1 MNNKCTIGQFIGL
14 LLGWATWLLCGCS
27 DDFQTVPSSE
37 GDKTD
42 ILVSLKILPPG
53 MESPLTRSVLDP
65 IEEEGEYE
73 LGTTEAE
80 HQINSL
86 TLFMMNVINE
96 TEIFETSRTISA
108 PEKAADGSYTVT
120 FELKGVTGVKHFYLG
135 ANLKEGHQKAFET
148 RNRIFDAGQGQ
159 DGHNIVGGLMTVD
172 HENNGEGSDIAMTAI
187 ITNEDSKDIYFNK
200 SIGSEIKIDN
210 PVKLVRTVAKVLLT
224 CVTKEDDPN
233 YVKVIDSNDYETK
246 SEENTG
252 WIQLANVNYMLNV
265 LNRKTYMDYREEKAE
280 DGTYYLTD
288 PNYAMSDFIERRD
301 NGGYGLKDLANYQ
314 ANFLYY
320 DTQQMVEMLQ
330 GTKGERCITRNA
342 TLFEEEKVNKDNQKK
357 HYTEGL
363 YCPENMVSNDMP
375 EIPAETFASV
385 NRFVTT
391 HVMVGAKYTP
401 KKIWVVNEGGILEQ
415 KTAESEDEALEL
427 LNEDL
432 TDTEYLL
439 GTFWQ
444 YNDTKEYYSL
454 SGMRKKLQDDAEAET
469 ETEFNRYDGG
479 WGYYYTYIDG
489 EANNEGTID
498 YANETRW
505 GIKRNHYYILKVNQ
519 FVAPGSAFP
528 GNEVMR
534 IHSELIDWKD
544 KGSSEVEIKVPQNS
558 EKEVQQ

>member
-1 MNNKCTIGQFIGL
+1 MR
-14 LLGWATWLLCGCS
+14 
-27 DDFQTVPSSE
+27 D
-37 GDKTD
+37 
-42 ILVSLKILPPG
+42 
-53 MESPLTRSVLDP
+53 
-65 IEEEGEYE
+65 
-73 LGTTEAE
+73 E
-80 HQINSL
+80 H
-86 TLFMMNVINE
+86 
-96 TEIFETSRTISA
+96 R
-108 PEKAADGSYTVT
+108 
-120 FELKGVTGVKHFYLG
+120 
-135 ANLKEGHQKAFET
+135 KAFET
-148 RNRIFDAGQGQ
+148 DQRIFNADESS
-159 DGHNIVGGLMTVD
+159 DGHNIVGSLMTVN
-172 HENNGEGSDIAMTAI
+172 HENDGEGSDILMTAA
-187 ITNEDSKDIYFNK
+187 ITTNKGSRDIVFDGTE
-200 SIGSEIKIDN
+200 GSEIKIDN

-224 CVTKEDDPN
+224 CVTKEDDPD

-252 WIQLANVNYMLNV
+252 WIKLDNVNYMLNV
-265 LNRKTYMDYREEKAE
+265 LNRKTYMDYQEE
-280 DGTYYLTD
+280 GTEENAYLTD
-288 PNYAMSDFIERRD
+288 PNYAMSDFIEKRI

-330 GTKGERCITRNA
+330 ETKGERCITRKA
-342 TLFEEEKVNKDNQKK
+342 TLFDESKVKENDQN

-401 KKIWVVNEGGILEQ
+401 KKIWVNENDKLVE
-415 KTAESEDEALEL
+415 KKATTEDEALKFL
-427 LNEDL
+427 EDL
-432 TDTEYLL
+432 TDTEYLP

-444 YNDTKEYYSL
+444 ANDTKKYYSL
-454 SGMRKKLQDDAEAET
+454 SGMRKQLQDEPD
-469 ETEFNRYDGG
+469 TEFNRYDGG

-489 EANNEGTID
+489 EANDKGTID

-544 KGSSEVEIKVPQNS
+544 KGSSEVEIKVPQN
-558 EKEVQQ
+558 

>member
-73 LGTTEAE
+73 LGTTKAE

-172 HENNGEGSDIAMTAI
+172 HENKGEGSDIAMTAI

-224 CVTKEDDPN
+224 CVTKEDDPK

-252 WIQLANVNYMLNV
+252 WIKLANVNYMLNV

-288 PNYAMSDFIERRD
+288 PNYAMSNFIERRI
-301 NGGYGLKDLANYQ
+301 NGGGYGLKNLTNYQ

-330 GTKGERCITRNA
+330 GTKGERCITRKA
-342 TLFEEEKVNKDNQKK
+342 TLFEESKVNKND

-375 EIPAETFASV
+375 GIPAETFASV

-401 KKIWVVNEGGILEQ
+401 KKILVNEKDKLVEKIATTEN
-415 KTAESEDEALEL
+415 KALEF
-427 LNEDL
+427 LNKDL
-432 TDTEYLL
+432 TDTEYLP

-444 YNDTKEYYSL
+444 ANDTKKYYSL
-454 SGMRKKLQDDAEAET
+454 SGMRKKLQDKPY
-469 ETEFNRYDGG
+469 TEFNRYDGG

-544 KGSSEVEIKVPQNS
+544 KGSSEVEIKVPQN
-558 EKEVQQ
+558 

>member
-108 PEKAADGSYTVT
+108 PEKAADGFYTVT

-224 CVTKEDDPN
+224 CVSKEDDPN
-233 YVKVIDSNDYETK
+233 YVKVIDSNDEGTT

-252 WIQLANVNYMLNV
+252 WIKLDNVNYMLNV
-265 LNRKTYMDYREEKAE
+265 LNRKTYMDYQEE
-280 DGTYYLTD
+280 GTEENAYLTD
-288 PNYAMSDFIERRD
+288 PNYAMSDFIEKRI

-330 GTKGERCITRNA
+330 ETKGERCITRKA
-342 TLFEEEKVNKDNQKK
+342 TLFDESKVKENDQN

-401 KKIWVVNEGGILEQ
+401 KKIWVNENDKLVE
-415 KTAESEDEALEL
+415 KKATTEDEALKFL
-427 LNEDL
+427 EDL
-432 TDTEYLL
+432 TDTEYLP

-444 YNDTKEYYSL
+444 ANDTKKYYSL
-454 SGMRKKLQDDAEAET
+454 SGMRKQLQDEPD
-469 ETEFNRYDGG
+469 TEFNRYDGG

-489 EANNEGTID
+489 EANDKGTID

-544 KGSSEVEIKVPQNS
+544 KGSSEVEIKVPQN
-558 EKEVQQ
+558 

>member
-65 IEEEGEYE
+65 IKEEGEYE

-120 FELKGVTGVKHFYLG
+120 FELKGVTGIKHFYLG
-135 ANLKEGHQKAFET
+135 ANLKEEHQKAFET
-148 RNRIFDAGQGQ
+148 RDRIFDAGQGQ

-224 CVTKEDDPN
+224 CVTKEDDPH

-252 WIQLANVNYMLNV
+252 WIKLDNVNYMLNV
-265 LNRKTYMDYREEKAE
+265 LNRKTYMDYREEETGKNA
-280 DGTYYLTD
+280 YLTD
-288 PNYAMSDFIERRD
+288 PNYAMSDFIERRI
-301 NGGYGLKDLANYQ
+301 NGGGYGLKDLANYQ

-330 GTKGERCITRNA
+330 ETKQETKGERCITRKA
-342 TLFEEEKVNKDNQKK
+342 TLFDESKVKEND

-401 KKIWVVNEGGILEQ
+401 KKILVNEKDKLVEKIA
-415 KTAESEDEALEL
+415 TTEDEALMFL
-427 LNEDL
+427 GDL
-432 TDTEYLL
+432 TDTEYLP

-444 YNDTKEYYSL
+444 ANDTKKYYSL
-454 SGMRKKLQDDAEAET
+454 SGMRKKLQNEPD
-469 ETEFNRYDGG
+469 TEFNRYDGG

-544 KGSSEVEIKVPQNS
+544 KGSSEVEIKVPQN
-558 EKEVQQ
+558 

>member
-65 IEEEGEYE
+65 IKEEGEYE

-172 HENNGEGSDIAMTAI
+172 HENKGEGSDIAMTAI

-224 CVTKEDDPN
+224 CVTKEDDPK

-252 WIQLANVNYMLNV
+252 WIKLANVNYMLNV
-265 LNRKTYMDYREEKAE
+265 LNRKTYMDYREE
-280 DGTYYLTD
+280 GTGENAYLTD
-288 PNYAMSDFIERRD
+288 PNYAMSDFIELRD

-330 GTKGERCITRNA
+330 GTKGERCITRKA
-342 TLFEEEKVNKDNQKK
+342 TLFEESKVNKND

-375 EIPAETFASV
+375 GIPTETFASV

-401 KKIWVVNEGGILEQ
+401 KKILVNEKDKLVEKIATTEN
-415 KTAESEDEALEL
+415 KALEF
-427 LNEDL
+427 LNKDL
-432 TDTEYLL
+432 TDTEYLP

-444 YNDTKEYYSL
+444 ANDTKKYYSL
-454 SGMRKKLQDDAEAET
+454 SGMRKKLQDKPY
-469 ETEFNRYDGG
+469 TEFNRYDGG

-544 KGSSEVEIKVPQNS
+544 KGSSEVEIKVPQN
-558 EKEVQQ
+558 

>member
-73 LGTTEAE
+73 LDTTEAE
-80 HQINSL
+80 HRINTL
-86 TLFMMNVINE
+86 TLIMMDVDNGKE
-96 TEIFETSRTISA
+96 TFESSQTIIV
-108 PEKAADGSYTVT
+108 PPKEGDTPYNVT
-120 FELKGVTGVKHFYLG
+120 FELKGISGTKRFYLG
-135 ANLKEGHQKAFET
+135 ANMRDEHRKAFET
-148 RNRIFDAGQGQ
+148 DQRIFNADESS
-159 DGHNIVGGLMTVD
+159 DGHNIVGSLMTVN
-172 HENNGEGSDIAMTAI
+172 HENDGEGSDILMTAA
-187 ITNEDSKDIYFNK
+187 ITTNKGSRDIVFDGTE
-200 SIGSEIKIDN
+200 GSEIKIDN

-252 WIQLANVNYMLNV
+252 WIKLANVNYMLNV

-288 PNYAMSDFIERRD
+288 PNYKMSDFIEKRD

-330 GTKGERCITRNA
+330 ETKGEPCITRKA
-342 TLFEEEKVNKDNQKK
+342 TLFEEEKVNKDKQVN

-401 KKIWVVNEGGILEQ
+401 KKIWVVNEEGTLEQ

-432 TDTEYLL
+432 TGTEYLL

-444 YNDTKEYYSL
+444 GNDKKYYSL
-454 SGMRKKLQDDAEAET
+454 SGMRKKLQDEPD
-469 ETEFNRYDGG
+469 TEFNRYDGG

-489 EANNEGTID
+489 EANDKGTID
-498 YANETRW
+498 YADETRW

>member
-224 CVTKEDDPN
+224 CVSKEDDPN
-233 YVKVIDSNDYETK
+233 YVKVIDSNDEGTT

-252 WIQLANVNYMLNV
+252 WIKLDNVNYMLNV
-265 LNRKTYMDYREEKAE
+265 LNRKTYMDYQEE
-280 DGTYYLTD
+280 GTGENAYLTD
-288 PNYAMSDFIERRD
+288 PNYAMSDFIEKRI

-320 DTQQMVEMLQ
+320 DTQQMVEMLNTDMQ
-330 GTKGERCITRNA
+330 GAEGERCITRKA
-342 TLFEEEKVNKDNQKK
+342 TLFDESKVNENDQENH

-363 YCPENMVSNDMP
+363 YCPENMVHKIIGIP
-375 EIPAETFASV
+375 EEDFASV

-415 KTAESEDEALEL
+415 KIAESEDEALEL

-444 YNDTKEYYSL
+444 ANDTKKYYSL
-454 SGMRKKLQDDAEAET
+454 SGMRKKLQDAPN
-469 ETEFNRYDGG
+469 TEFNRYDGG

-489 EANNEGTID
+489 EANDKGTID
-498 YANETRW
+498 YADETRW

>member
-1 MNNKCTIGQFIGL
+1 MNKKCTIGQFIGL

-224 CVTKEDDPN
+224 CVTKEDDSN

-252 WIQLANVNYMLNV
+252 WIKLANVNYMLNV
-265 LNRKTYMDYREEKAE
+265 LNRRTYMDYREE
-280 DGTYYLTD
+280 GTGENAYLTD
-288 PNYAMSDFIERRD
+288 PNYAMSDFIKKRI

-330 GTKGERCITRNA
+330 ETKGEKGERCITRKA
-342 TLFEEEKVNKDNQKK
+342 TLFEVSKVNKNDQEN

-401 KKIWVVNEGGILEQ
+401 KKIWVNEDDKLVEKIA
-415 KTAESEDEALEL
+415 TTEDEALMFL
-427 LNEDL
+427 GDL
-432 TDTEYLL
+432 TDTEYLP

-444 YNDTKEYYSL
+444 ANDTKKYYSL
-454 SGMRKKLQDDAEAET
+454 SGMRKKLQDKPD
-469 ETEFNRYDGG
+469 TEFNRYDGG

-505 GIKRNHYYILKVNQ
+505 GIKRNHYYILKINQ

-544 KGSSEVEIKVPQNS
+544 KGRSEVEIKVPQN
-558 EKEVQQ
+558 

>member
-80 HQINSL
+80 HQIKSL

-187 ITNEDSKDIYFNK
+187 ITNKDSKDIYFNK

-252 WIQLANVNYMLNV
+252 WIKLDNVNYMLNV

-288 PNYAMSDFIERRD
+288 PNYKMNDFIEQRD

-330 GTKGERCITRNA
+330 ETKGERCITRKA
-342 TLFEEEKVNKDNQKK
+342 TLFDESKVKENDQEN

-363 YCPENMVSNDMP
+363 YCPENMVHKNIDIP
-375 EIPAETFASV
+375 EEDFASV

-401 KKIWVVNEGGILEQ
+401 KKIWVVNEEGTLEQ
-415 KTAESEDEALEL
+415 KTAESEDKALEF
-427 LNEDL
+427 LNKDL
-432 TDTEYLL
+432 TDTEYLP

-444 YNDTKEYYSL
+444 GNDKKYYSL
-454 SGMRKKLQDDAEAET
+454 SGMRKKLQDDSD
-469 ETEFNRYDGG
+469 TEFNRYDGG

-489 EANNEGTID
+489 EAYNEGTID

-544 KGSSEVEIKVPQNS
+544 KGSSEVEIKVPQN
-558 EKEVQQ
+558 

>member
-80 HQINSL
+80 HRINTL
-86 TLFMMNVINE
+86 TLIMMDVDNGKE
-96 TEIFETSRTISA
+96 TFESSQTIIA
-108 PEKAADGSYTVT
+108 PPKEGDTPYNVT
-120 FELKGVTGVKHFYLG
+120 FELKGISGTKRFYLG
-135 ANLKEGHQKAFET
+135 ANMRDEHRKAFET
-148 RNRIFDAGQGQ
+148 DQRIFNADESS
-159 DGHNIVGGLMTVD
+159 DGHNIVGSLMTVN
-172 HENNGEGSDIAMTAI
+172 HENDGEGSDILMTAA
-187 ITNEDSKDIYFNK
+187 ITTNKGSRDIVFDGTE
-200 SIGSEIKIDN
+200 GSEIKIDN

-224 CVTKEDDPN
+224 CVTKEDDPD

-252 WIQLANVNYMLNV
+252 WIKLDNVNYMLNV
-265 LNRKTYMDYREEKAE
+265 LNRKTYMDYQEE
-280 DGTYYLTD
+280 GTEENAYLTD
-288 PNYAMSDFIERRD
+288 PNYAMSDFIEKRI

-330 GTKGERCITRNA
+330 ETKGERCITRKA
-342 TLFEEEKVNKDNQKK
+342 TLFDESKVKENDQN

-401 KKIWVVNEGGILEQ
+401 KKIWVNENDKLVE
-415 KTAESEDEALEL
+415 KKATTEDEALKFL
-427 LNEDL
+427 EDL
-432 TDTEYLL
+432 TDTEYLP

-444 YNDTKEYYSL
+444 ANDTKKYYSL
-454 SGMRKKLQDDAEAET
+454 SGMRKQLQDEPD
-469 ETEFNRYDGG
+469 TEFNRYDGG

-489 EANNEGTID
+489 EANDKGTID

-544 KGSSEVEIKVPQNS
+544 KGSSEVEIKVPQN
-558 EKEVQQ
+558 

>member
-1 MNNKCTIGQFIGL
+1 
-14 LLGWATWLLCGCS
+14 
-27 DDFQTVPSSE
+27 
-37 GDKTD
+37 
-42 ILVSLKILPPG
+42 

-80 HQINSL
+80 HRINTL
-86 TLFMMNVINE
+86 TLIMMDVDNGKE
-96 TEIFETSRTISA
+96 TFESSQTIIV
-108 PEKAADGSYTVT
+108 PPKEGDTPYNVT
-120 FELKGVTGVKHFYLG
+120 FELKGISGTKRFYLG
-135 ANLKEGHQKAFET
+135 ANMRDEHRKAFET
-148 RNRIFDAGQGQ
+148 DQRIFNADESS
-159 DGHNIVGGLMTVD
+159 DGHNIVGSLMTVN
-172 HENNGEGSDIAMTAI
+172 HEKDGEGSDILMTAA
-187 ITNEDSKDIYFNK
+187 ITTNKGSRDIVFDGTE
-200 SIGSEIKIDN
+200 GSEIKIDN

-224 CVTKEDDPN
+224 CVATDGE
-233 YVKVIDSNDYETK
+233 YVEVIDQQDINK
-246 SEENTG
+246 GNNKENTG
-252 WIQLANVNYMLNV
+252 WIKLANVNYMLNV
-265 LNRKTYMDYREEKAE
+265 LNRKTYMDYREE
-280 DGTYYLTD
+280 GTEKDAYLTD
-288 PNYAMSDFIERRD
+288 PNYAMSDFIEKRD

-330 GTKGERCITRNA
+330 ETKGERCITRKA
-342 TLFEEEKVNKDNQKK
+342 TLFEESKVNKNDRAN

-401 KKIWVVNEGGILEQ
+401 KKILVNENDKLVE
-415 KTAESEDEALEL
+415 KTAESEDKALEF
-427 LNEDL
+427 LNKDL
-432 TDTEYLL
+432 TGTEYLL

-444 YNDTKEYYSL
+444 GNDKKYYSL
-454 SGMRKKLQDDAEAET
+454 SGMRKQLQDDPD
-469 ETEFNRYDGG
+469 TEFNRYDGG

-489 EANNEGTID
+489 EANDKGTID

-544 KGSSEVEIKVPQNS
+544 KGRSEVEIKVPQNS
-558 EKEVQQ
+558 EKEVQP

>member
-27 DDFQTVPSSE
+27 DDLQTVPSSE

-80 HQINSL
+80 HRINTL
-86 TLFMMNVINE
+86 TLIMMDVDNGKE
-96 TEIFETSRTISA
+96 TFESSQTIIV
-108 PEKAADGSYTVT
+108 PPKEGDTPYNVT
-120 FELKGVTGVKHFYLG
+120 FELKGISGTKRFYLG
-135 ANLKEGHQKAFET
+135 ANMRDEHQKAFET
-148 RNRIFDAGQGQ
+148 DQRIFNADESS
-159 DGHNIVGGLMTVD
+159 DGHNIVGSLMTVN
-172 HENNGEGSDIAMTAI
+172 HENDGEGSDILMTAA
-187 ITNEDSKDIYFNK
+187 ITTNKGSRDIVFDGTE
-200 SIGSEIKIDN
+200 GSEIKIDN

-224 CVTKEDDPN
+224 CVATDREGEY
-233 YVKVIDSNDYETK
+233 YVEVIDQQDINK
-246 SEENTG
+246 GNKENTG
-252 WIQLANVNYMLNV
+252 WIKLANVNYMLNV

-288 PNYAMSDFIERRD
+288 PNYKMSDFIEQRD

-330 GTKGERCITRNA
+330 ETKGERCITRKA
-342 TLFEEEKVNKDNQKK
+342 TLFEESKVNKNDQN

-401 KKIWVVNEGGILEQ
+401 KKIWVNENDELVE
-415 KTAESEDEALEL
+415 KTATTEDEALKFL
-427 LNEDL
+427 EDL
-432 TDTEYLL
+432 TDTEYLP

-444 YNDTKEYYSL
+444 ANDTKKYYSL
-454 SGMRKKLQDDAEAET
+454 SGMRKQLQDEPD
-469 ETEFNRYDGG
+469 TEFNRYDGG

-489 EANNEGTID
+489 EVNNEGTID
-498 YANETRW
+498 YAKETRW

-544 KGSSEVEIKVPQNS
+544 KGDSEVEIKVPQN
-558 EKEVQQ
+558 

>member
-65 IEEEGEYE
+65 IKEEGEYE

-148 RNRIFDAGQGQ
+148 RDRIFDAGQGQ

-252 WIQLANVNYMLNV
+252 WIKLDNVNYMLNV
-265 LNRKTYMDYREEKAE
+265 LNRKTYMDYREERTGENA
-280 DGTYYLTD
+280 YLTD
-288 PNYAMSDFIERRD
+288 PNYAMSYFIERRI
-301 NGGYGLKDLANYQ
+301 NGGYGLKNLANYQ
-314 ANFLYY
+314 ENFLYY

-330 GTKGERCITRNA
+330 ETKEEKGERCITRKA
-342 TLFEEEKVNKDNQKK
+342 TLFEVSKVNKNDQEN

-375 EIPAETFASV
+375 EIPADTFASV

-401 KKIWVVNEGGILEQ
+401 KKIWVVNEEGTLEQ
-415 KTAESEDEALEL
+415 KTAESEDKALEF
-427 LNEDL
+427 LNKDL
-432 TDTEYLL
+432 TGTEYLP

-444 YNDTKEYYSL
+444 GNDKKYYSL
-454 SGMRKKLQDDAEAET
+454 SGMRKKLQDDSD
-469 ETEFNRYDGG
+469 TEFNRYDGG

-489 EANNEGTID
+489 KANNEGTIN

-558 EKEVQQ
+558 EKEVQP

>member
-1 MNNKCTIGQFIGL
+1 MNKKCTIGQFIGL

-65 IEEEGEYE
+65 IGDEYE
-73 LGTTEAE
+73 LSTTEAE
-80 HQINSL
+80 HRINTL
-86 TLFMMNVINE
+86 TLIMMDVDNGKE
-96 TEIFETSRTISA
+96 TFESSQTIIA
-108 PEKAADGSYTVT
+108 PPKEGDTPYNVT
-120 FELKGVTGVKHFYLG
+120 FELKGISGTKRFYLG
-135 ANLKEGHQKAFET
+135 ANMRDEHRKAFET
-148 RNRIFDAGQGQ
+148 DQRIFNADESS
-159 DGHNIVGGLMTVD
+159 DGHNIVGSLMTVN
-172 HENNGEGSDIAMTAI
+172 HENDGKGSDILMTAA
-187 ITNEDSKDIYFNK
+187 ITTNKGSRDIVFDGTE
-200 SIGSEIKIDN
+200 GSEIKIGN

-224 CVTKEDDPN
+224 CVATNREGEY
-233 YVKVIDSNDYETK
+233 YVEVIDQQDINKENK
-246 SEENTG
+246 ENTG
-252 WIQLANVNYMLNV
+252 WIKLDNVNYMLNV
-265 LNRKTYMDYREEKAE
+265 LNRKTYMDYREE
-280 DGTYYLTD
+280 GTGENAYLTD
-288 PNYAMSDFIERRD
+288 PNYAMSDFIELRD
-301 NGGYGLKDLANYQ
+301 NGGYGLKNLANYQ

-330 GTKGERCITRNA
+330 ETKQETKGERCITRKA
-342 TLFEEEKVNKDNQKK
+342 TLFEESKVNKND

-375 EIPAETFASV
+375 KIPADTFASV

-401 KKIWVVNEGGILEQ
+401 KKIWVVNEEGTLEQ
-415 KTAESEDEALEL
+415 KTAESEDKALEF
-427 LNEDL
+427 LNKDL
-432 TDTEYLL
+432 TDTEYLP

-444 YNDTKEYYSL
+444 GNDKKYYSL
-454 SGMRKKLQDDAEAET
+454 SGMRKKLQDESA
-469 ETEFNRYDGG
+469 TEFNRYDGG

-489 EANNEGTID
+489 EANKGTID

-544 KGSSEVEIKVPQNS
+544 KGSSEVEIKVPQN
-558 EKEVQQ
+558 

>member
-65 IEEEGEYE
+65 IKEEGEYE
-73 LGTTEAE
+73 LGTTKAE

-252 WIQLANVNYMLNV
+252 WIKLDNVNYMLNV

-288 PNYAMSDFIERRD
+288 PNYAMSDFIEKRI
-301 NGGYGLKDLANYQ
+301 NGGYGLKNLANYQ

-330 GTKGERCITRNA
+330 ETKGERCITRKA
-342 TLFEEEKVNKDNQKK
+342 TLFEESKVNKNDQN

-401 KKIWVVNEGGILEQ
+401 KKIWVNENDELVE
-415 KTAESEDEALEL
+415 KTATTEDEALKFL
-427 LNEDL
+427 EDL
-432 TDTEYLL
+432 TDTEYLP

-444 YNDTKEYYSL
+444 ANDTKKYYSL
-454 SGMRKKLQDDAEAET
+454 SGMRKQLQDEPD
-469 ETEFNRYDGG
+469 TEFNRYDGG

-489 EANNEGTID
+489 EVNNEGTID
-498 YANETRW
+498 YAKETRW

-544 KGSSEVEIKVPQNS
+544 KGDSEVEIKVPQN
-558 EKEVQQ
+558 

>member
-224 CVTKEDDPN
+224 CVSKEDDPN
-233 YVKVIDSNDYETK
+233 YVKVIDSNDEGTT

-252 WIQLANVNYMLNV
+252 WIKLDNVNYMLNV
-265 LNRKTYMDYREEKAE
+265 LNRKTYMDYQEE
-280 DGTYYLTD
+280 GTGENAYLTD
-288 PNYAMSDFIERRD
+288 PNYAMSDFIEKRI

-330 GTKGERCITRNA
+330 ETKGERCITRKA
-342 TLFEEEKVNKDNQKK
+342 TLFDESKVKENDQN

-401 KKIWVVNEGGILEQ
+401 KKIWVVNEEGTLEQ
-415 KTAESEDEALEL
+415 KTAESEDKALEF
-427 LNEDL
+427 LNKDL
-432 TDTEYLL
+432 TDTEYLP

-444 YNDTKEYYSL
+444 GNDKKYYSL
-454 SGMRKKLQDDAEAET
+454 SGMRKKLQDESY
-469 ETEFNRYDGG
+469 TEFNRYDGG

-489 EANNEGTID
+489 EANDKGTID

-544 KGSSEVEIKVPQNS
+544 KGRSEVEIKVPQNS
-558 EKEVQQ
+558 EKEVQP

>member
-252 WIQLANVNYMLNV
+252 WIKLDNVNYMLNV
-265 LNRKTYMDYREEKAE
+265 LNRKTYMDYREKVTGENA
-280 DGTYYLTD
+280 YLTD
-288 PNYAMSDFIERRD
+288 PNYAMSDFIGHRN

-320 DTQQMVEMLQ
+320 DTQQMVEMLNTDMQ
-330 GTKGERCITRNA
+330 GAEGERCITRKA
-342 TLFEEEKVNKDNQKK
+342 TLFEESKVNKNDQN

-401 KKIWVVNEGGILEQ
+401 KKIWVVNEEGTLEQ
-415 KTAESEDEALEL
+415 KTAESEDKALEF
-427 LNEDL
+427 LNKDL
-432 TDTEYLL
+432 TDTEYLP

-444 YNDTKEYYSL
+444 GNDKKYYSL
-454 SGMRKKLQDDAEAET
+454 SGMRKKLQDESD
-469 ETEFNRYDGG
+469 TEFNRYDGG

-544 KGSSEVEIKVPQNS
+544 KGSSEVEIKVPQN
-558 EKEVQQ
+558 

>member
-120 FELKGVTGVKHFYLG
+120 FELKGVTGIKHFYLG

-252 WIQLANVNYMLNV
+252 WIKLDNVNYMLNV
-265 LNRKTYMDYREEKAE
+265 LNRKTYMDYREE
-280 DGTYYLTD
+280 GTGENAYLTD
-288 PNYAMSDFIERRD
+288 PNYAMSDFIEQRI

-330 GTKGERCITRNA
+330 GTKGERCITRKA
-342 TLFEEEKVNKDNQKK
+342 TLFEEEKVNKDKQEN

-401 KKIWVVNEGGILEQ
+401 KKIWVVNEEGTLEQ
-415 KTAESEDEALEL
+415 KTAESEDKALEF
-427 LNEDL
+427 LNKDL
-432 TDTEYLL
+432 TDTEYLP

-444 YNDTKEYYSL
+444 GNDKKYYSL
-454 SGMRKKLQDDAEAET
+454 SGMRKKLQDESD
-469 ETEFNRYDGG
+469 TEFNRYDGG

-544 KGSSEVEIKVPQNS
+544 KGDSEVEIKVPQNS

>member
-80 HQINSL
+80 HQIKSL

-224 CVTKEDDPN
+224 CVSKEDDPN
-233 YVKVIDSNDYETK
+233 YVKVIDSNDEGTT

-252 WIQLANVNYMLNV
+252 WIKLDNVNYMLNV
-265 LNRKTYMDYREEKAE
+265 LNRKTYMDYQEE
-280 DGTYYLTD
+280 GTGENAYLTD
-288 PNYAMSDFIERRD
+288 PNYAMSDFIEKRI

-330 GTKGERCITRNA
+330 ETKGERCITRKA
-342 TLFEEEKVNKDNQKK
+342 TLFEESKVNKNDRAN

-363 YCPENMVSNDMP
+363 YCPENMVSNNMP

-401 KKIWVVNEGGILEQ
+401 KKIWVVNEEGTLEQ
-415 KTAESEDEALEL
+415 KTADSEDKALEF
-427 LNEDL
+427 LNKDL
-432 TDTEYLL
+432 TDTEYLP

-444 YNDTKEYYSL
+444 DNDKKYYSL
-454 SGMRKKLQDDAEAET
+454 SGMRKKLQDKPV
-469 ETEFNRYDGG
+469 TEFNRYDGG

-489 EANNEGTID
+489 EANDKGTID
-498 YANETRW
+498 YADETRW

>member
-65 IEEEGEYE
+65 IGDEYE
-73 LGTTEAE
+73 LSTTEAE

-120 FELKGVTGVKHFYLG
+120 FELKGVTGIKHFYLG
-135 ANLKEGHQKAFET
+135 ANLKEEHQKAFET
-148 RNRIFDAGQGQ
+148 RDRIFDAGQGQ

-252 WIQLANVNYMLNV
+252 WIKLANVNYMLNV

-288 PNYAMSDFIERRD
+288 PNYKMNDFIERRD

-330 GTKGERCITRNA
+330 ETKGERCITRTA
-342 TLFEEEKVNKDNQKK
+342 TLFDESKVKENDQEN

-363 YCPENMVSNDMP
+363 YCPENMVHKNIGIP
-375 EIPAETFASV
+375 EEDFASV

-401 KKIWVVNEGGILEQ
+401 KKILVNENDKLVEKIA
-415 KTAESEDEALEL
+415 TTEDEALMFL
-427 LNEDL
+427 GDL
-432 TDTEYLL
+432 TDTEYLP

-444 YNDTKEYYSL
+444 ANDTKKYYSL
-454 SGMRKKLQDDAEAET
+454 SGMRKKLQDEPD
-469 ETEFNRYDGG
+469 TEFNRYDGG

-558 EKEVQQ
+558 EKEVQP

>member
-65 IEEEGEYE
+65 IGDEYE
-73 LGTTEAE
+73 LSTTEAE
-80 HQINSL
+80 HRINTL
-86 TLFMMNVINE
+86 TLIMMDVDNGKE
-96 TEIFETSRTISA
+96 TFESSQTIIA
-108 PEKAADGSYTVT
+108 PPKEGDTPYNVT
-120 FELKGVTGVKHFYLG
+120 FELKGISGTKRFYLG
-135 ANLKEGHQKAFET
+135 ANMRDEHRKAFET
-148 RNRIFDAGQGQ
+148 DQRIFNADESS
-159 DGHNIVGGLMTVD
+159 DGHNIVGSLMTVN
-172 HENNGEGSDIAMTAI
+172 HENDGEGSDILMTAA
-187 ITNEDSKDIYFNK
+187 ITTNKGSRDIVFDGTE
-200 SIGSEIKIDN
+200 GSEIKIDN

-224 CVTKEDDPN
+224 CVTKEDDPD

-252 WIQLANVNYMLNV
+252 WIKLANVNYMLNV

-288 PNYAMSDFIERRD
+288 PNYKMSDFIEQRD
-301 NGGYGLKDLANYQ
+301 KGGYGLKNLANYQ

-330 GTKGERCITRNA
+330 ETKQGTKGERCITRKA
-342 TLFEEEKVNKDNQKK
+342 TLFEESKVNKND

-375 EIPAETFASV
+375 GIPTETFASV

-401 KKIWVVNEGGILEQ
+401 KKILVNEKDKLVEKIA
-415 KTAESEDEALEL
+415 TTEDKALEF
-427 LNEDL
+427 LNKDL
-432 TDTEYLL
+432 TDTEYLP

-444 YNDTKEYYSL
+444 ANDTKKYYSL
-454 SGMRKKLQDDAEAET
+454 SGMRKKLQDKPY
-469 ETEFNRYDGG
+469 TEFNRYDGG

-489 EANNEGTID
+489 KANNEGTID

-544 KGSSEVEIKVPQNS
+544 KGSSKVEIKVPQNS
-558 EKEVQQ
+558 EEEVQQ

>member
-80 HQINSL
+80 HRINTL
-86 TLFMMNVINE
+86 TLIMMDVDNGKE
-96 TEIFETSRTISA
+96 TFESSQTIIV
-108 PEKAADGSYTVT
+108 PPKEGDTPYNVT
-120 FELKGVTGVKHFYLG
+120 FELKGISGTKRFYLG
-135 ANLKEGHQKAFET
+135 ANMRDEHQKAFET
-148 RNRIFDAGQGQ
+148 DQRIFNADESS
-159 DGHNIVGGLMTVD
+159 DGHNIVGSLMTVN
-172 HENNGEGSDIAMTAI
+172 HEKDGEGSDILMTAA
-187 ITNEDSKDIYFNK
+187 ITTNK
-200 SIGSEIKIDN
+200 SRDIVFDGTEGSEIKIDN

-224 CVTKEDDPN
+224 CVATDREGEY
-233 YVKVIDSNDYETK
+233 YVEVIDQQDINK
-246 SEENTG
+246 GNKENTG
-252 WIQLANVNYMLNV
+252 WIKLANVNYMLNV

-288 PNYAMSDFIERRD
+288 PNYKMSDFIEQRD

-330 GTKGERCITRNA
+330 ETKGERCITRKA
-342 TLFEEEKVNKDNQKK
+342 TLFEESKVNKNDQN

-401 KKIWVVNEGGILEQ
+401 KKIWVNENDELVE
-415 KTAESEDEALEL
+415 KTATTEDEALKFL
-427 LNEDL
+427 EDL
-432 TDTEYLL
+432 TDTEYLP

-444 YNDTKEYYSL
+444 ANDTKKYYSL
-454 SGMRKKLQDDAEAET
+454 SGMRKQLQDEPD
-469 ETEFNRYDGG
+469 TEFNRYDGG

-498 YANETRW
+498 YAKETRW

-544 KGSSEVEIKVPQNS
+544 KGDSEVEIKVPQN
-558 EKEVQQ
+558 

>member
-65 IEEEGEYE
+65 IKEEGEYE

-148 RNRIFDAGQGQ
+148 RDRIFDAGQGQ

-252 WIQLANVNYMLNV
+252 WIKLDNVNYMLNV
-265 LNRKTYMDYREEKAE
+265 LNRKTYMDYREE
-280 DGTYYLTD
+280 GTGKNAYLTD
-288 PNYAMSDFIERRD
+288 PNYAMSNFIERRI
-301 NGGYGLKDLANYQ
+301 NGGYGLKNLTNYQ

-330 GTKGERCITRNA
+330 ETKQGTKGERCITRKA
-342 TLFEEEKVNKDNQKK
+342 TLFEVSKVNKNDQEN

-375 EIPAETFASV
+375 EIPADTFASV

-401 KKIWVVNEGGILEQ
+401 KKIWVVNEEGTLEQ
-415 KTAESEDEALEL
+415 KTAESEDKALEF
-427 LNEDL
+427 LNKDL
-432 TDTEYLL
+432 TGTEYLP

-444 YNDTKEYYSL
+444 GNDKKYYSL
-454 SGMRKKLQDDAEAET
+454 SGMRKKLQDDSD
-469 ETEFNRYDGG
+469 TEFNRYDGG

-489 EANNEGTID
+489 KANNEGTIN

>member
-1 MNNKCTIGQFIGL
+1 MNKKCTIGQFIGL

-65 IEEEGEYE
+65 IGDEYE
-73 LGTTEAE
+73 LSTTEAE
-80 HQINSL
+80 HRINTL
-86 TLFMMNVINE
+86 TLIMMDVDNGKE
-96 TEIFETSRTISA
+96 TFESSQTIIA
-108 PEKAADGSYTVT
+108 PPKEGDTPYNVT
-120 FELKGVTGVKHFYLG
+120 FELKGISGTKRFYLG
-135 ANLKEGHQKAFET
+135 ANMRDEHRKAFET
-148 RNRIFDAGQGQ
+148 DQRIFNADESS
-159 DGHNIVGGLMTVD
+159 DGHNIVGSLMTVN
-172 HENNGEGSDIAMTAI
+172 HENDGEGSDILMTAA
-187 ITNEDSKDIYFNK
+187 ITTNKGSRDIVFDGTE
-200 SIGSEIKIDN
+200 GSEIKIDN

-224 CVTKEDDPN
+224 CVTKEDDPD

-252 WIQLANVNYMLNV
+252 WIKLDSVNYMLNV
-265 LNRKTYMDYREEKAE
+265 LNRKTYMDYREE
-280 DGTYYLTD
+280 GTGENAYLTD
-288 PNYAMSDFIERRD
+288 PNYAMSDFIELRD
-301 NGGYGLKDLANYQ
+301 NGGYGLKDLTNYQ

-330 GTKGERCITRNA
+330 GTKGERCITRKA
-342 TLFEEEKVNKDNQKK
+342 TLFEESKVNKND

-375 EIPAETFASV
+375 EIPADTFASV

-401 KKIWVVNEGGILEQ
+401 KKIWVVNEEGTLEQ
-415 KTAESEDEALEL
+415 KTADSEDKALEF
-427 LNEDL
+427 LNKDL
-432 TDTEYLL
+432 TDTEYLP

-444 YNDTKEYYSL
+444 DNDKKYYSL
-454 SGMRKKLQDDAEAET
+454 SGMRKKLQDGSD
-469 ETEFNRYDGG
+469 TEFNRYDGG

-489 EANNEGTID
+489 KANKEGTID

>member
-80 HQINSL
+80 HRINTL
-86 TLFMMNVINE
+86 TLIMMDVDNGKE
-96 TEIFETSRTISA
+96 TFESSQTIIV
-108 PEKAADGSYTVT
+108 PPKEGDTPYNVT
-120 FELKGVTGVKHFYLG
+120 FELKGISGTKRFYLG
-135 ANLKEGHQKAFET
+135 ANMRDEHRKAFET
-148 RNRIFDAGQGQ
+148 DQRIFNADESS
-159 DGHNIVGGLMTVD
+159 DGHNIVGSLMTVN
-172 HENNGEGSDIAMTAI
+172 HEKDGEGSDILMTAA
-187 ITNEDSKDIYFNK
+187 ITTNK
-200 SIGSEIKIDN
+200 SRDIVFDGTEGSEIKIDN

-224 CVTKEDDPN
+224 CVATDREGEY
-233 YVKVIDSNDYETK
+233 YVEVIDQQDINK
-246 SEENTG
+246 GNKENTG
-252 WIQLANVNYMLNV
+252 WIKLANVNYMLNV
-265 LNRKTYMDYREEKAE
+265 LNRKTYMDYREE
-280 DGTYYLTD
+280 GTGENAYLTD
-288 PNYAMSDFIERRD
+288 PNYAMSDFIEKRI
-301 NGGYGLKDLANYQ
+301 NGGGYGLKDLANYQ

-330 GTKGERCITRNA
+330 GTKGERCITRKA
-342 TLFEEEKVNKDNQKK
+342 TLFEEEKVNKDKQEN

-401 KKIWVVNEGGILEQ
+401 KKIWVVNEEGTLEQ
-415 KTAESEDEALEL
+415 KTAESEDKALEF
-427 LNEDL
+427 LNKDL
-432 TDTEYLL
+432 TDTEYLP

-444 YNDTKEYYSL
+444 GNDKKYYSL
-454 SGMRKKLQDDAEAET
+454 SGMRKKLQDESD
-469 ETEFNRYDGG
+469 TEFNRYDGG

-544 KGSSEVEIKVPQNS
+544 KGDSEVEIKVPQNS

>member
-120 FELKGVTGVKHFYLG
+120 FELKGVTGIKHFYLG
-135 ANLKEGHQKAFET
+135 ANLKEEHQKAFET
-148 RNRIFDAGQGQ
+148 RDRIFDAGQGQ

-252 WIQLANVNYMLNV
+252 WIKLANVNYMLNV

-288 PNYAMSDFIERRD
+288 PNYKMNDFIEQRD
-301 NGGYGLKDLANYQ
+301 NGGYGLKNLANYQ

-330 GTKGERCITRNA
+330 ETKGEMLQETKGERCITRKA
-342 TLFEEEKVNKDNQKK
+342 TLFDENKVKK
-357 HYTEGL
+357 
-363 YCPENMVSNDMP
+363 M
-375 EIPAETFASV
+375 
-385 NRFVTT
+385 
-391 HVMVGAKYTP
+391 
-401 KKIWVVNEGGILEQ
+401 
-415 KTAESEDEALEL
+415 
-427 LNEDL
+427 
-432 TDTEYLL
+432 
-439 GTFWQ
+439 
-444 YNDTKEYYSL
+444 
-454 SGMRKKLQDDAEAET
+454 
-469 ETEFNRYDGG
+469 
-479 WGYYYTYIDG
+479 
-489 EANNEGTID
+489 
-498 YANETRW
+498 
-505 GIKRNHYYILKVNQ
+505 IKRTTIPRASTVQ
-519 FVAPGSAFP
+519 
-528 GNEVMR
+528 R
-534 IHSELIDWKD
+534 IWYLMICLRY
-544 KGSSEVEIKVPQNS
+544 
-558 EKEVQQ
+558 QQRLSPPSIAS

>member
-1 MNNKCTIGQFIGL
+1 MNKKCTIGQFIGL

-120 FELKGVTGVKHFYLG
+120 FELKGVTGIKHFYLG
-135 ANLKEGHQKAFET
+135 ANLKEEHQKAFET
-148 RNRIFDAGQGQ
+148 RDRIFNAGQGQ

-224 CVTKEDDPN
+224 CVTKEDDPK

-252 WIQLANVNYMLNV
+252 WIKLDNVNYMLNV

-288 PNYAMSDFIERRD
+288 PNYAMSNFIERRI
-301 NGGYGLKDLANYQ
+301 NGGGYGLKDLANYQ

-330 GTKGERCITRNA
+330 ETKQETKGERCITRKA
-342 TLFEEEKVNKDNQKK
+342 TLFDKSKVNDQEN

-363 YCPENMVSNDMP
+363 YCPENMVHKNIGIP
-375 EIPAETFASV
+375 EEDFASV

-401 KKIWVVNEGGILEQ
+401 KKILVNEKDKLVEKIA
-415 KTAESEDEALEL
+415 TTEDEALKFL
-427 LNEDL
+427 EDL
-432 TDTEYLL
+432 TDTEYLP

-444 YNDTKEYYSL
+444 ANDTKKYYSL
-454 SGMRKKLQDDAEAET
+454 SGMRKKLQDAPN
-469 ETEFNRYDGG
+469 TEFNRYDGG

-489 EANNEGTID
+489 KANNEGTID

-544 KGSSEVEIKVPQNS
+544 KGSSEVEIKVPQN
-558 EKEVQQ
+558 

>member
-65 IEEEGEYE
+65 IGDEYE
-73 LGTTEAE
+73 LSTTEAE
-80 HQINSL
+80 HRINTL
-86 TLFMMNVINE
+86 TLIMMDVDNGKE
-96 TEIFETSRTISA
+96 TFESSQTIIA
-108 PEKAADGSYTVT
+108 PPKEGDTPYNVT
-120 FELKGVTGVKHFYLG
+120 FELKGISGTKRFYLG
-135 ANLKEGHQKAFET
+135 ANMRDEHRKAFET
-148 RNRIFDAGQGQ
+148 DQRIFNADESS
-159 DGHNIVGGLMTVD
+159 DGHNIVGSLMTVN
-172 HENNGEGSDIAMTAI
+172 HENDGKGSDILMTAA
-187 ITNEDSKDIYFNK
+187 ITTNKGSRDIVFDGTE
-200 SIGSEIKIDN
+200 GSEIKINN

-224 CVTKEDDPN
+224 CVATNREGEY
-233 YVKVIDSNDYETK
+233 YVEVIDQQDINKENK
-246 SEENTG
+246 ENTG
-252 WIQLANVNYMLNV
+252 WIKLDNVNYMLNV
-265 LNRKTYMDYREEKAE
+265 LNRKTYMDYREE
-280 DGTYYLTD
+280 GTGKNAYLTD
-288 PNYAMSDFIERRD
+288 PNYAMSNFIERRD

-330 GTKGERCITRNA
+330 ETGERCITRKA
-342 TLFEEEKVNKDNQKK
+342 TLFDESKVKENDQEK

-363 YCPENMVSNDMP
+363 YCPENMVHKNIDIP
-375 EIPAETFASV
+375 EEDFASV

-401 KKIWVVNEGGILEQ
+401 KKIWVNENDKLVE
-415 KTAESEDEALEL
+415 KTATTEDEALKL
-427 LNEDL
+427 LEDL
-432 TDTEYLL
+432 TDTEYLP

-444 YNDTKEYYSL
+444 ANDTKKYYSL
-454 SGMRKKLQDDAEAET
+454 SGMRKQLQDEPN
-469 ETEFNRYDGG
+469 TEFNRYDGG

-489 EANNEGTID
+489 EANKEGTID

-544 KGSSEVEIKVPQNS
+544 KGSSEVEIKVPQN
-558 EKEVQQ
+558 

>member
-65 IEEEGEYE
+65 IGDEYE
-73 LGTTEAE
+73 LSTTEAE
-80 HQINSL
+80 HRINTL
-86 TLFMMNVINE
+86 TLIMMDVDNGKE
-96 TEIFETSRTISA
+96 TFESSQTIIA
-108 PEKAADGSYTVT
+108 PPKEGDTPYNVT
-120 FELKGVTGVKHFYLG
+120 FELKGISGTKRFYLG
-135 ANLKEGHQKAFET
+135 ANMRDEHRKAFET
-148 RNRIFDAGQGQ
+148 DQRIFNADESS
-159 DGHNIVGGLMTVD
+159 DGHNIVGSLMTVN
-172 HENNGEGSDIAMTAI
+172 HENDGEGSDILMTAA
-187 ITNEDSKDIYFNK
+187 ITTNKGSRDIVFDGTE
-200 SIGSEIKIDN
+200 GSEIKIDN

-224 CVTKEDDPN
+224 CVTKEDDLN

-252 WIQLANVNYMLNV
+252 WIKLDNVNYMLNV
-265 LNRKTYMDYREEKAE
+265 LNRKTYMDYREE
-280 DGTYYLTD
+280 GTGENAYLTD
-288 PNYAMSDFIERRD
+288 PNYAMSNFIERRI
-301 NGGYGLKDLANYQ
+301 NGGGYGLKDLANYQ

-330 GTKGERCITRNA
+330 ETGERCITRKA
-342 TLFEEEKVNKDNQKK
+342 TLFDESKVEEND

-401 KKIWVVNEGGILEQ
+401 KKILVNEDDKLIE
-415 KTAESEDEALEL
+415 KIATTEDEALMFL
-427 LNEDL
+427 GDL
-432 TDTEYLL
+432 TDTEYLP

-444 YNDTKEYYSL
+444 ANDTKKYYSL
-454 SGMRKKLQDDAEAET
+454 SGMRKQLQDEP

-544 KGSSEVEIKVPQNS
+544 KGSSEVEIKVPQN
-558 EKEVQQ
+558 

>member
-65 IEEEGEYE
+65 IGDEYE
-73 LGTTEAE
+73 LSTTEAE
-80 HQINSL
+80 HRINTL
-86 TLFMMNVINE
+86 TLIMMDVDNGKE
-96 TEIFETSRTISA
+96 TFESSQTIIA
-108 PEKAADGSYTVT
+108 PPKEGDTPYNVT
-120 FELKGVTGVKHFYLG
+120 FELKGISGTKRFYLG
-135 ANLKEGHQKAFET
+135 ANMRDEHRKAFET
-148 RNRIFDAGQGQ
+148 DQRIFNADESS
-159 DGHNIVGGLMTVD
+159 DGHNIVGSLMTVN
-172 HENNGEGSDIAMTAI
+172 HENDGEGSDILMTAA
-187 ITNEDSKDIYFNK
+187 ITTNKGSRDIVFDGTE
-200 SIGSEIKIDN
+200 GSEIKIDN

-224 CVTKEDDPN
+224 CVTKEDDPS

-252 WIQLANVNYMLNV
+252 WIKLDNVNYMLNV

-288 PNYAMSDFIERRD
+288 PNYAMSNFIERRI
-301 NGGYGLKDLANYQ
+301 NGGGYGLKDLANYQ

-330 GTKGERCITRNA
+330 GTKGERCITRKA
-342 TLFEEEKVNKDNQKK
+342 TLFEESKVNKND

-375 EIPAETFASV
+375 EIPADTFASV

-401 KKIWVVNEGGILEQ
+401 KKIWVVNEEGTLEQ
-415 KTAESEDEALEL
+415 KTAESEDKALEF
-427 LNEDL
+427 LNKDL
-432 TDTEYLL
+432 TDTEYLP

-444 YNDTKEYYSL
+444 GNDKKYYSL
-454 SGMRKKLQDDAEAET
+454 SGMRKKLQDEQDESD
-469 ETEFNRYDGG
+469 TEFNRYDGG

-489 EANNEGTID
+489 EANTEGTID

-544 KGSSEVEIKVPQNS
+544 KGSSEVEIKVPQN
-558 EKEVQQ
+558 

>member
-80 HQINSL
+80 HRINTL
-86 TLFMMNVINE
+86 TLIMMDVDNGKE
-96 TEIFETSRTISA
+96 TLESSQTIIV
-108 PEKAADGSYTVT
+108 PPKEGDTPYNVT
-120 FELKGVTGVKHFYLG
+120 FELKGISGTKRFYLG
-135 ANLKEGHQKAFET
+135 ANMRDEHRKAFET
-148 RNRIFDAGQGQ
+148 DQRIFNADESS
-159 DGHNIVGGLMTVD
+159 DGHNIVGSLMTVN
-172 HENNGEGSDIAMTAI
+172 HENDGEGSDILMTAA
-187 ITNEDSKDIYFNK
+187 ITTNKGSRDIVFDGTE
-200 SIGSEIKIDN
+200 GSEIKIDN

-224 CVTKEDDPN
+224 CVTKDDPN
-233 YVKVIDSNDYETK
+233 YVKVIDSNDEGTT

-252 WIQLANVNYMLNV
+252 WIKLANVNYMLNV
-265 LNRKTYMDYREEKAE
+265 LNRKTYMDYREE
-280 DGTYYLTD
+280 GTGENAYLTD
-288 PNYAMSDFIERRD
+288 PNYTMSDFIEQRD
-301 NGGYGLKDLANYQ
+301 KGGYGLKDLANYQ

-330 GTKGERCITRNA
+330 GTKGERCITRTA
-342 TLFEEEKVNKDNQKK
+342 TLFDESKVKEYVQENH

-363 YCPENMVSNDMP
+363 YCPENMVHKNIGIP
-375 EIPAETFASV
+375 EEDFASV

-401 KKIWVVNEGGILEQ
+401 KKILVNENDKLVE
-415 KTAESEDEALEL
+415 KTATTEDEALMFL
-427 LNEDL
+427 GDL
-432 TDTEYLL
+432 TDTEYLP

-444 YNDTKEYYSL
+444 ANDTKKYYSL
-454 SGMRKKLQDDAEAET
+454 SGMRKQLQDEPD
-469 ETEFNRYDGG
+469 TEFNRYDGG

-489 EANNEGTID
+489 EVNDKGTID

-544 KGSSEVEIKVPQNS
+544 KGSSEVEIKVPQN
-558 EKEVQQ
+558 

>member
-108 PEKAADGSYTVT
+108 PEKAADGFYTVT

-224 CVTKEDDPN
+224 CVSKEDDPN

-252 WIQLANVNYMLNV
+252 WIKLANVNYMLNV
-265 LNRKTYMDYREEKAE
+265 LNRKTYMDYREE
-280 DGTYYLTD
+280 GTGNSAHLTD
-288 PNYAMSDFIERRD
+288 PNYAMSDFIEKRD

-330 GTKGERCITRNA
+330 ETKGERCITRKA
-342 TLFEEEKVNKDNQKK
+342 TLFDESKVKENDQN

-375 EIPAETFASV
+375 KIPAETFASV

-401 KKIWVVNEGGILEQ
+401 KKIWVNENDKLVE
-415 KTAESEDEALEL
+415 KKATTEDEALKFL
-427 LNEDL
+427 EDL
-432 TDTEYLL
+432 TDTEYLP

-444 YNDTKEYYSL
+444 ANDTKKYYSL
-454 SGMRKKLQDDAEAET
+454 SGMRKQLQDEPD
-469 ETEFNRYDGG
+469 TEFNRYDGG

-489 EANNEGTID
+489 EANDKGTID

-558 EKEVQQ
+558 EKEVQP

>member
-1 MNNKCTIGQFIGL
+1 MNKKCTIGQFIGL

-120 FELKGVTGVKHFYLG
+120 FELKGITGVKHFYLG

-224 CVTKEDDPN
+224 CVATDRKGEY
-233 YVKVIDSNDYETK
+233 YVEVIDQQDINK
-246 SEENTG
+246 GNKENTG
-252 WIQLANVNYMLNV
+252 WIKLANVNYMLNV
-265 LNRKTYMDYREEKAE
+265 LNRKTYMDYREE
-280 DGTYYLTD
+280 GTGNSAHLTD
-288 PNYAMSDFIERRD
+288 PNYAMSDFIEQRN

-330 GTKGERCITRNA
+330 ETKGEPCITRKA
-342 TLFEEEKVNKDNQKK
+342 TLFEEEKVDKDNQAN

-363 YCPENMVSNDMP
+363 YCPENMVSNDMS

-401 KKIWVVNEGGILEQ
+401 KKILVNENDKLVE
-415 KTAESEDEALEL
+415 KTAESEDKALEF
-427 LNEDL
+427 LNKDL
-432 TDTEYLL
+432 TGTEYLL

-444 YNDTKEYYSL
+444 GNDKKYYSL
-454 SGMRKKLQDDAEAET
+454 SGMRKQLQDEPD
-469 ETEFNRYDGG
+469 TEFNRYDGG

-489 EANNEGTID
+489 EANDKGTID
-498 YANETRW
+498 YANKTRW

-544 KGSSEVEIKVPQNS
+544 KGSSDVEIKVPQNS
-558 EKEVQQ
+558 EKEVQP

>member
-73 LGTTEAE
+73 LGTTKAE

-148 RNRIFDAGQGQ
+148 RDRIFDAGQGQ

-172 HENNGEGSDIAMTAI
+172 HENNGKGSDIAMTAI

-224 CVTKEDDPN
+224 CVATNREGEY
-233 YVKVIDSNDYETK
+233 YVEVIDQQDINK
-246 SEENTG
+246 GNKENTG
-252 WIQLANVNYMLNV
+252 WIKLDNVNYMLNV
-265 LNRKTYMDYREEKAE
+265 LNRKTYMDYREE
-280 DGTYYLTD
+280 GTGENAYLTD
-288 PNYAMSDFIERRD
+288 PNYAMSDFIEQRI
-301 NGGYGLKDLANYQ
+301 NGGGYGLKDLANYQ

-330 GTKGERCITRNA
+330 ETKGERCITRTA
-342 TLFEEEKVNKDNQKK
+342 TLFDENKVKENDQEN

-363 YCPENMVSNDMP
+363 YCPENMVHKNIGIP
-375 EIPAETFASV
+375 EEDFASV

-401 KKIWVVNEGGILEQ
+401 KKILVNENDKLVEKIA
-415 KTAESEDEALEL
+415 TTEDEALMFL
-427 LNEDL
+427 GDL
-432 TDTEYLL
+432 TDTEYLP

-444 YNDTKEYYSL
+444 ANDTKKYYSL
-454 SGMRKKLQDDAEAET
+454 SGMRKKLQDESD
-469 ETEFNRYDGG
+469 TEFNRYDGG

-544 KGSSEVEIKVPQNS
+544 KGSSEVEIKVPQN
-558 EKEVQQ
+558 

>member
-1 MNNKCTIGQFIGL
+1 MNKKCTIGQFIGL

-65 IEEEGEYE
+65 IKEEGEYE
-73 LGTTEAE
+73 LGTTKAE

-148 RNRIFDAGQGQ
+148 RDRIFDAGQGQ

-224 CVTKEDDPN
+224 CVTKEDDPK
-233 YVKVIDSNDYETK
+233 YVKVIDSNDYETE

-252 WIQLANVNYMLNV
+252 WIKLANVNYMLNV

-288 PNYAMSDFIERRD
+288 PNYAMSNFIERRI
-301 NGGYGLKDLANYQ
+301 NGGGYGLKNLTNYQ

-330 GTKGERCITRNA
+330 GTKGERCITRKA
-342 TLFEEEKVNKDNQKK
+342 TLFEESKVNKND

-375 EIPAETFASV
+375 EIPADTFASV

-401 KKIWVVNEGGILEQ
+401 KKILVNENDTLVEKIA
-415 KTAESEDEALEL
+415 TTEDEALMFL
-427 LNEDL
+427 GDL
-432 TDTEYLL
+432 TDTEYLP

-444 YNDTKEYYSL
+444 ANDTKKYYSL
-454 SGMRKKLQDDAEAET
+454 SGMRKQLQDAPY
-469 ETEFNRYDGG
+469 TEFNRYDGG

-489 EANNEGTID
+489 EANHEGTID